1 MSAVSKGNSTAAR
14 LGDARIARLEQATA
28 SSPKDAIAASR
39 GGERGAGTVL
49 VLGIILATALAL
61 LGLMAVGDAVATKER
76 TQDVA
81 DVAALAGAQ
90 RLRHAGKAA
99 ACDQA
104 GDIVHRHELSLASC
118 SVRGTHVMVTVRT
131 TTHMITMTV
140 ESSARAGPSDEPP

>member
-1 MSAVSKGNSTAAR
+1 MSAVSTGSRTAAM
-14 LGDARIARLEQATA
+14 LESATA
-28 SSPKDAIAASR
+28 VRPKAARTAASR
-39 GGERGAGTVL
+39 GGEHGAGTVL